1 LNSSACRVFSP
12 IHEFRAMA
20 QAIFQSGGKQ
30 YRVTEG
36 ETLDIEKLELEPG
49 SEAIFENVL
58 YINTGITGD
67 NPQVGAPLL
76 TGAKVTAEVVD
87 QRKGDKVIAYKYR
100 RRKGYQRTVGH
111 RQKLT
116 RVKITAISA

>member
-1 LNSSACRVFSP
+1 
-12 IHEFRAMA
+12 MA

>member
-1 LNSSACRVFSP
+1 
-12 IHEFRAMA
+12 MA

-49 SEAIFENVL
+49 SEAVFENVL
-58 YINTGITGD
+58 FINTG
-67 NPQVGAPLL
+67 NAPQVGAPILA
-76 TGAKVTAEVVD
+76 GAKVTAEVVD